1 MIDDCAQGAADAV
14 VAQNNRELV
23 PAVGGDAICLG
34 FASGKAPPRPSL
46 RVAKPVEATPDL
58 AVSLHEH

>member
-1 MIDDCAQGAADAV
+1 MIDDRAQGAADAV

-23 PAVGGDAICLG
+23 LAVGGDAICLG

>member
-1 MIDDCAQGAADAV
+1 MIDGPAQGAADAV

-23 PAVGGDAICLG
+23 PAVREDAICLG

-46 RVAKPVEATPDL
+46 QIAKPVEATPDL
-58 AVSLHEH
+58 AVSLQ